1 MLASRLGI
9 AALILIGLY
18 GLLAVRPFRPIEA
31 APAQEDTE
39 VTDDLDLRL
48 EELPTGEPAI
58 HLKGPE
64 GSETYVLRR
73 LPNGE
78 MAITRADASADA
90 SGQEAPPALSED
102 AALPPA
108 DDQRLRVD
116 LDNARRSAMAAM
128 DELNAAQRRLEAS
141 EMERAQEA
149 LQMLE
154 ENGAADREPLTP
166 QTTDGS
172 DDPFEAMVRSAIDRS
187 APPLSDANPP
197 PERDPELLAGPGAT
211 TDTAEPPIETRPTA
225 PQVAARPNAS
235 AAAGQY
241 EGKILMGEDFS
252 GQDLAGMSFK
262 RAVLTGADFTDANL
276 TGANF
281 AGAKLQGVYFNGAN
295 LIDANL
301 RGISAQAA
309 KFIDADMRRADLE
322 NANLTGADLTNAD
335 LRGAITSKLVL
346 NGAIFQ
352 GARFD
357 PIPITG
363 RRRTV
368 STLSN

>member
-9 AALILIGLY
+9 AALVLIGLY
-18 GLLAVRPFRPIEA
+18 GLMAVRPFRAIEA
-31 APAQEDTE
+31 APAAESVE
-39 VTDDLDLRL
+39 VTDDLNLSL

-78 MAITRADASADA
+78 MAITRADGPDEPLGGGREAS
-90 SGQEAPPALSED
+90 SGEPTAED
-102 AALPPA
+102 QHL
-108 DDQRLRVD
+108 RLD
-116 LDNARRSAMAAM
+116 LDNARMAAISAME
-128 DELNAAQRRLEAS
+128 ELNAAQAKLEQS

-149 LQMLE
+149 LNQLE
-154 ENGAADREPLTP
+154 GTTALPADDAPDADASTNN
-166 QTTDGS
+166 
-172 DDPFEAMVRSAIDRS
+172 DDAFEAMVRSAIDRS
-187 APPLSDANPP
+187 SAPNTDDNPP
-197 PERDPELLAGPGAT
+197 PARDLDLLAASQPVVDVIKPLRKEEPVVSSTGPRP
-211 TDTAEPPIETRPTA
+211 DTLGSNGR
-225 PQVAARPNAS
+225 
-235 AAAGQY
+235 Y

-252 GQDLAGMSFK
+252 GQDLAGVSFK

-281 AGAKLQGVYFNGAN
+281 TGAKLQGAYFNGAN
-295 LIDANL
+295 LIDADL

-309 KFIDADMRRADLE
+309 KFINSDLRRADLE

-335 LRGAITSKLVL
+335 LRGAITAKLVL
-346 NGAIFQ
+346 NGAVFQ

-357 PIPITG
+357 PISITG
-363 RRRTV
+363 RRKTAA
-368 STLSN
+368 SLLN